1 MTIST
6 KWIRVGNIA
15 CAVLL
20 LALLA
25 LQMFQPFW
33 EMPACICT
41 EECTK
46 AKNLADSDKINL
58 DCPACKGSATVKVK
72 ACLWCKERPI
82 TTKLEAK
89 EVANRDTSKPWT
101 ITIQQ
106 YTWMPTFEHTK
117 GVTEYYS
124 SVYNDRSMNTAEFN
138 SGVEGT
144 GYTFMVKDFVLM
156 PVIVFFFGLIGGYLG
171 IANSKNPLVS
181 IFALVTGIFVVKDYL
196 TIHMFQTGILWQLH
210 LGIGIAIIAFAL
222 IPTAAYILRAIKWCN
237 PKAAE

>member
-6 KWIRVGNIA
+6 KWIRIGNIA

-25 LQMFQPFW
+25 LQLFQPFW
-33 EMPACICT
+33 TMPACICT

-46 AKNLADSDKINL
+46 AKNLAESDKINT
-58 DCPACKGSATVKVK
+58 DCPACAGYASIKVK
-72 ACLWCKERPI
+72 TCLWCKERPI
-82 TTKLEAK
+82 TTQLEAK
-89 EVANRDTSKPWT
+89 EVSNRDYSEEWT
-101 ITIQQ
+101 VTIQQ
-106 YTWMPTFEHTK
+106 YTWMPTFTNTK
-117 GVTEYYS
+117 GVTEYFTAEYK
-124 SVYNDRSMNTAEFN
+124 DRSINTAEYN
-138 SGVEGT
+138 SGVTGT
-144 GYTFMVKDFVLM
+144 GYEFMVKDFVLM

-196 TIHMFQTGILWQLH
+196 TIEIFQRGMLWQVH
-210 LGIGIAIIAFAL
+210 MGIGIAIILFAL
-222 IPTAAYILRAIKWCN
+222 IPTAAYVLRAIKWCN

>member
-6 KWIRVGNIA
+6 KWIRIGNIA

-33 EMPACICT
+33 TMPACICT

-46 AKNLADSDKINL
+46 AKNLADTDKINT
-58 DCPACKGSATVKVK
+58 DCPACAGYATIKVK
-72 ACLWCKERPI
+72 TCLWCKERPI
-82 TTKLEAK
+82 TTQLEAK
-89 EVANRDTSKPWT
+89 EVSNRDYSEEWT
-101 ITIQQ
+101 VTIQQ
-106 YTWMPTFEHTK
+106 YAWMPTFTHTK
-117 GVTEYYS
+117 GVTEYFTAEYK
-124 SVYNDRSMNTAEFN
+124 DRSINTAEYN
-138 SGVEGT
+138 AGVTGT
-144 GYTFMVKDFVLM
+144 GYEFMVKDFVLM

-181 IFALVTGIFVVKDYL
+181 IFALVTGIFVIKDYL
-196 TIHMFQTGILWQLH
+196 TLEIFQRGMLWQLH
-210 LGIGIAIIAFAL
+210 LGIGIAIVLFAL

-237 PKAAE
+237 PNAAE